1 MTLSAMTG
9 YESPLW
15 SKTFAP
21 LVSAV
26 ICAIRACQVASL
38 SLEED
43 LSEAIPTYGESDGAR
58 YSRRLCRQSTKPF

>member
-1 MTLSAMTG
+1 
-9 YESPLW
+9 
-15 SKTFAP
+15 
-21 LVSAV
+21 V
-26 ICAIRACQVASL
+26 ICAILACQVASL